1 MRRFLF
7 CTLAAAVS
15 LSVPPVRAAE
25 DAEDWRL
32 FGSVL
37 ALVQQLVRATAQS
50 PDPAAAQ
57 KHMDGV
63 LAGRN
68 SEANAAA
75 SEILSEVLRD
85 MPAEQRGTFT
95 SIARDV
101 LTIARRENLRA
112 PVERDKDDALRAR
125 KELHAMGLRYWDE
138 HQYQEAVKRGDR
150 IAMDLYVAGKGLP
163 ARTPR

>member
-1 MRRFLF
+1 MRRSLF

-15 LSVPPVRAAE
+15 LSAMPVRAAE

-57 KHMDGV
+57 KSVAGV

-68 SEANAAA
+68 AEANAAA
-75 SEILSEVLRD
+75 GEILSEVLRD
-85 MPAEQRGTFT
+85 MPAEQRGAFT
-95 SIARDV
+95 SVARDV

-138 HQYQEAVKRGDR
+138 QQYQDAVKRGDR
-150 IAMDLYVAGKGLP
+150 IAVDLYVAGKGLP